1 MQDRHSRAVTHK
13 AKRHATRPEKM
24 IFENKEGGHRQSL
37 ATNRAKAACQTAHDL
52 CIGMLKAKAC

>member
-37 ATNRAKAACQTAHDL
+37 ATNEQKAACPIAHDL